1 MRPAEEAARAAALA
15 GPLGELLPPVDFCC
29 AYGSTLLHARPE
41 ASSMVDYILGVP
53 DPLQWHSENL
63 ERNPDHYSGWM
74 ARLGPGAITRLA
86 DNIGVGVYFN
96 PFVEWRD
103 KRIKYGVVR
112 MKDLAMDVLTWDRFY
127 LSGRLQKPY
136 DLYAQICSLSYMGDL
151 RMLFAEDKNKVKK
164 IVEGSFPSFQSMY
177 RTLIQEYIAE
187 GLLKTSSYGQQKA
200 FHQDCGASATN
211 ELFSY
216 LPWTIQ
222 RRLQGRF
229 ASNCEEMPTRA
240 SVSSKDVAATCVRK
254 ALRRR
259 VMVSSARQAM
269 SGLLASGGAV
279 AARYLGKKI
288 SKAWKSRTV

>member
-63 ERNPDHYSGWM
+63 ERNPGHYSGWM

-127 LSGRLQKPY
+127 LSGRLQKPV
-136 DLYAQICSLSYMGDL
+136 CM
-151 RMLFAEDKNKVKK
+151 
-164 IVEGSFPSFQSMY
+164 PS
-177 RTLIQEYIAE
+177 
-187 GLLKTSSYGQQKA
+187 
-200 FHQDCGASATN
+200 C
-211 ELFSY
+211 
-216 LPWTIQ
+216 
-222 RRLQGRF
+222 
-229 ASNCEEMPTRA
+229 
-240 SVSSKDVAATCVRK
+240 
-254 ALRRR
+254 
-259 VMVSSARQAM
+259 
-269 SGLLASGGAV
+269 
-279 AARYLGKKI
+279 
-288 SKAWKSRTV
+288 